1 MHLWRSQRQIWDIL
15 QGVSSLE
22 VQLTRKFLVRYDRI
36 PLFRLNELGEK
47 LQATIILGKFV
58 NKSYANSHWLIVFG
72 KCFPLVKIKAR
83 SHDVFFSWVFNLF
96 LINTSRDLVLGVYFT
111 PLQRNIGCEYKLHGK
126 PIMK

>member
-1 MHLWRSQRQIWDIL
+1 MKVAATDMRYFTRSKFSRI
-15 QGVSSLE
+15 
-22 VQLTRKFLVRYDRI
+22 QLTRKILVRYDRI

-83 SHDVFFSWVFNLF
+83 SHDVFFS
-96 LINTSRDLVLGVYFT
+96 
-111 PLQRNIGCEYKLHGK
+111 
-126 PIMK
+126 